1 MSCNVDFHFRL
12 PTPSSPDFSYSSSPS
27 CRRSCP
33 ARHLPPARNRDT
45 RCSPGA
51 LEKITIPFPVETTT
65 TIRVRLFNCES
76 VGDFAFKTC
85 VFFGA
90 TCTDQMTLKLNAP
103 KKAQDLV
110 HFSAQGV
117 GTGDKTFQFQTFQ
130 QDAVN
135 QRWDPSRRTR
145 HKSLPDT
152 DTEESA

>member
-1 MSCNVDFHFRL
+1 MQHSTQEVECKNERKVLLLKLKFHMNVMNSTNSDFHFRTLVQSGRQLLYL

-76 VGDFAFKTC
+76 VGDSAFKTC

-90 TCTDQMTLKLNAP
+90 ANVM
-103 KKAQDLV
+103 
-110 HFSAQGV
+110 S
-117 GTGDKTFQFQTFQ
+117 
-130 QDAVN
+130 
-135 QRWDPSRRTR
+135 
-145 HKSLPDT
+145 
-152 DTEESA
+152 TE

>member
-1 MSCNVDFHFRL
+1 MQHSTQEVECKNERKVLLLKLKFHMNVMNSTNSDFHFRTLVQSGRQLLYL
-12 PTPSSPDFSYSSSPS
+12 PTSSSPDFSYSSSPS

-76 VGDFAFKTC
+76 VGDSAFKTC

-90 TCTDQMTLKLNAP
+90 TCTD
-103 KKAQDLV
+103 DIEIEC
-110 HFSAQGV
+110 
-117 GTGDKTFQFQTFQ
+117 
-130 QDAVN
+130 
-135 QRWDPSRRTR
+135 
-145 HKSLPDT
+145 
-152 DTEESA
+152 TEESSRLGAFLCTGS